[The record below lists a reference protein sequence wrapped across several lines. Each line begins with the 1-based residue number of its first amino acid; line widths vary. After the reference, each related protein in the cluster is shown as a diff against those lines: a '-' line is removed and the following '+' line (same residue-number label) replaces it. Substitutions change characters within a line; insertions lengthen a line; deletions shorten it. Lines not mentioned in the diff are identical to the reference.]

1 MNVGDI
7 VTEQPTFYSK
17 AGIEDTGPRKGR
29 VTFVHP
35 EGRFY
40 TVEFRSKVTGQTWR
54 ESFYFS
60 ERRGNPNASRTLDEG
75 YRLNPSVVP
84 VTRRD
89 YSVKLPPKARGGIYD
104 RLK

>member
-40 TVEFRSKVTGQTWR
+40 TVEFRSEVTGQTWR
-54 ESFYFS
+54 ESFYYP
-60 ERRGNPNASRTLDEG
+60 ERRGNPNASQTLEG
-75 YRLNPSVVP
+75 DLGRHAYENRESL
-84 VTRRD
+84 R
-89 YSVKLPPKARGGIYD
+89 KLPRRSNGGIYD
-104 RLK
+104 TLK